1 MNHANKNSQH
11 YGETGEGTINMNTAP
26 RIDSPEPRIDS
37 HQHFW
42 RLDRGDYGWLAGQ
55 PATINRDF
63 EPEHLLPLLTA
74 ADIQATVVVQA
85 APSVAETEYLLTLAQ
100 QTDFIAGVVGWV
112 DLEAPDCAD
121 ILLRMVANP
130 FLVGIR
136 PMIQDIA
143 DPEWMLRP
151 ALDEAFHLLMAGGL
165 CFDALILP
173 VHLPHLLTLLQR
185 YPSLSVVIDH
195 AAKPD
200 IAGNGFEPWASDMAA
215 IARQTDAYCKLS
227 GLLTEAG
234 DKAGFAELQP
244 WMQHLLDHFGPERLL
259 WGSDWPVLNLASSY
273 TDWLA
278 IAEEFIKPED
288 QALIMGLNANRF
300 YDLCW

>member
-1 MNHANKNSQH
+1 
-11 YGETGEGTINMNTAP
+11 MNTEP
-26 RIDSPEPRIDS
+26 RIRIDS

-42 RLDRGDYGWLAGQ
+42 RLARGDYGWLAGQ

-63 EPEHLLPLLTA
+63 EPEHLRPLLAA
-74 ADIQATVVVQA
+74 ADIQLTVVVQA
-85 APSVAETEYLLTLAQ
+85 APSVAETEYLLSLAEA
-100 QTDFIAGVVGWV
+100 TDFIAGVVGWV
-112 DLEAPDCAD
+112 DLAAPDCAAT
-121 ILLRMVANP
+121 LRRLATNP
-130 FLVGIR
+130 YLVGIR

-143 DPEWMLRP
+143 DPEWMLKP
-151 ALDEAFHLLMAGGL
+151 TLDAAFQQLIELRL

-185 YPSLSVVIDH
+185 YPPLRTVIDH

-244 WMQHLLDHFGPERLL
+244 YMQHLLDHFGPARLL

-273 TDWLA
+273 AGWLA

-288 QALIMGLNANRF
+288 QALIMGMNAAHF
-300 YDLCW
+300 YSLSW